1 LLGAFAIVAVL
12 LCSVGIYGLLAYAVA
27 QRSQEIGVRL
37 ALGAE
42 PSQVGRMI
50 FADGMRL
57 TLIGI
62 VPGAVGAY
70 FAGRAMEALLF
81 GITPSDPMTF
91 TSAIVAALLMAFAGS
106 LLPVLRAVRVSP
118 TSVLRAE

>member
-1 LLGAFAIVAVL
+1 
-12 LCSVGIYGLLAYAVA
+12 
-27 QRSQEIGVRL
+27 
-37 ALGAE
+37 
-42 PSQVGRMI
+42 
-50 FADGMRL
+50 MRL

-62 VPGAVGAY
+62 GPGAVGAY

-91 TSAIVAALLMAFAGS
+91 TTAIVAALLMAFAGS